1 MGALTIG
8 SFSGGA
14 VGGADGKRSSF
25 VDGETTLC
33 GGNGVGL
40 IGGKDGTVG
49 LLLWVTGTEAFT
61 TGGIDGTWSCEVVG
75 GGAA

>member
-49 LLLWVTGTEAFT
+49 LLL
-61 TGGIDGTWSCEVVG
+61 
-75 GGAA
+75 